1 LKQIEILYF
10 YPITG
15 NKSGADAPEYVKRVF
30 TGVLERFGG
39 PDVFSD
45 EIMFNGLQEFVSC
58 FDAACQDF
66 ARIESDGKIKE

>member
-30 TGVLERFGG
+30 TGVLDRFGG

-45 EIMFNGLQEFVSC
+45 EIMFNGL
-58 FDAACQDF
+58 
-66 ARIESDGKIKE
+66 